1 VPPGAYIVGQ
11 AMLDPA
17 GHDLHVGLG
26 ALHCSQPAD
35 CAHYRIATDYQPRD
49 RFWTFQLIEA
59 GIYVAL
65 SALLLGLTYWR
76 VVRRLT

>member
-1 VPPGAYIVGQ
+1 V
-11 AMLDPA
+11 LDQT
-17 GHDLHVGLG
+17 GHDLNIGIDAV
-26 ALHCSQPAD
+26 HCSQAAD
-35 CAHYRIATDYQPRD
+35 CARYRIATDYQPPG

-65 SALLLGLTYWR
+65 SALLLCLTYWR